1 MKRLL
6 LATLVGAGA
15 MPAPADPDLSVVPRP
30 AHFRMDEAPGFTL
43 RPATRIQFGADDA
56 VARAM
61 AEQLA
66 STLRRLSGLP
76 LPVSARSEDDETLD
90 FILLDAD
97 PEAADTGP
105 EGSEMS
111 CDEHMIAIVSSTS
124 NGLAYAAG
132 TLVQMLAAAPP
143 AQAWTAPA
151 CEVRDFPR
159 FRWRGVHLDRAPS
172 PNEARPL
179 LGLMSRLKLNVL
191 AYPAPAAAVTNT
203 AALDG
208 LAASQGV
215 RLFPYPEPAPARDGG
230 TVLFGSPEPPRSAV
244 RYSGTEPARTLFPL
258 RSVPLT
264 NAAAWTAAARVPGTP
279 DAAIAAQLA
288 QAGLDVI
295 VSDDRPETV
304 RPGIRPRVLGALIP
318 WKTDAPPEQ
327 SDLSRW
333 CLLAD
338 LLWRQADAPAA
349 QHTDAFAARLP
360 LVLGWK

>member
-15 MPAPADPDLSVVPRP
+15 MSAPAEPDLSVVPRP
-30 AHFRMDEAPGFTL
+30 AHFRVDDAPGFTL
-43 RPATRIQFGADDA
+43 QPGTRIQFGEDDA
-56 VARAM
+56 VARAV

-66 STLRRLSGLP
+66 ATLRRLSGLP
-76 LPVSARSEDDETLD
+76 LPVSVRSEDDETMD
-90 FILLDAD
+90 FILLDVD

-111 CDEHMIAIVSSTS
+111 CDENMIALVSSTS

-132 TLVQMLAAAPP
+132 TLVQLFTAGPTN
-143 AQAWTAPA
+143 QARVAPA
-151 CEVRDFPR
+151 CEVRDLPR
-159 FRWRGVHLDRAPS
+159 FRWRGVHLDRTPT
-172 PNEARPL
+172 PEEAGPL

-191 AYPAPAAAVTNT
+191 AYPAAAAAVTNT
-203 AALDG
+203 TALDG
-208 LAASQGV
+208 LAAAQGV

-230 TVLFGSPEPPRSAV
+230 SVLFGSPEPPRSAV

-279 DAAIAAQLA
+279 DAAAAAQLA

-318 WKTDAPPEQ
+318 WKTGAPPAEA
-327 SDLSRW
+327 DLSRW
-333 CLLAD
+333 CQQAD

-349 QHTDAFAARLP
+349 RHTDAFAARLP